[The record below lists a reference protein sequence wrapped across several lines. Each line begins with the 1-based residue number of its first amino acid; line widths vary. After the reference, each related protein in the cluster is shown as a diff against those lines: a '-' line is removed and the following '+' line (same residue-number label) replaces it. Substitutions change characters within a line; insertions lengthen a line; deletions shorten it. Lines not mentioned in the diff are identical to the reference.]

1 MNDLEKHY
9 LLIKAL
15 KNVYI
20 TIYNNFNN
28 NINIY
33 MNVFY
38 YQLSESVLI
47 SKQVFLLATL

>member
-15 KNVYI
+15 NNVYI

-33 MNVFY
+33 ECFY